1 MIEHISTFVKYPE
14 QEILKVT
21 KSDCDHIYTHRNTFF
36 ENIPAKEFIV
46 EFRVAKTYSKD
57 GFLLCETHLLHNV
70 FNLNALEEIKK
81 IDL

>member
-14 QEILKVT
+14 MEVIKVT
-21 KSDCDHIYTHRNTFF
+21 KSDCDHIYNHKTTEFKEF
-36 ENIPAKEFIV
+36 PPKEFIV